1 MATSQ
6 LIQRL
11 MLLVMITSACAL
23 PALAQQTGDDVIR
36 VNTELVQTDFTV
48 FDKQGNFVDGLKR
61 EQFLFKID
69 GKPREISFFDR
80 IAAGS
85 RSEEAQ
91 IAAARGTTM
100 PGATAPLPLDRG
112 RTVFF
117 FIDDLHL
124 SPGSISYTRETSG
137 LAGASAG
144 NWLLATASCNE
155 ALMRPCNSVSCSSWA
170 IRVRSAIRSSMRM
183 TIRCEI
189 RSIRI
194 R

>member
-1 MATSQ
+1 MATLQ

-11 MLLVMITSACAL
+11 MLLVIITSASAL
-23 PALAQQTGDDVIR
+23 PAVAQQTGDDVIR
-36 VNTELVQTDFTV
+36 VNSELVQTDFTV

-61 EQFLFKID
+61 EQLLFKID

-91 IAAARGTTM
+91 IAAARGATM

-124 SPGSISYTRETSG
+124 SPGSISYTREMLKRFIQSDMKQNDRVQIDSG
-137 LAGASAG
+137 SHRLSTELSPRGLSG
-144 NWLLATASCNE
+144 GG
-155 ALMRPCNSVSCSSWA
+155 
-170 IRVRSAIRSSMRM
+170 
-183 TIRCEI
+183 
-189 RSIRI
+189 
-194 R
+194 